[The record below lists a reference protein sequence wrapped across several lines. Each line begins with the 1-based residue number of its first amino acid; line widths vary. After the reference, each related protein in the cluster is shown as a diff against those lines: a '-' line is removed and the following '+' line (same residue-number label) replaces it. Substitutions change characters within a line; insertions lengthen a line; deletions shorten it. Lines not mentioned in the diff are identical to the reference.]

1 MRTVTLPEA
10 VPRTSPKQFQCH
22 RCDEP
27 VDPVRAVAKV
37 VGGRIVRVCDAC
49 SLRPAGLQRG
59 VVESATSSAL
69 APSESD
75 VSPSCVATDAG
86 ASFAPRA
93 IKRGSRLSSLRVLLG
108 AVGVGAVAIA
118 TLAFQSANSA
128 PRMSAVMPTLG
139 PIVEVRPKTEL
150 LSLTTEP
157 MELVEPSSE
166 LLAEGDSWVHP
177 VVDSEEQVPVKRTRL
192 FKAERPG
199 ERPDECGLGHCGV
212 DLDAPRGTPVVAIRD
227 GIIEKVIKDSDAKG
241 GRYVWIFHEDIGL
254 RTEYFHFDRIA
265 PDIEAGDPV
274 QAGQWLGT
282 LGRTGI
288 EHSQPHLHF
297 TVRDASQE
305 LRYIDPLPWL
315 EKASIL
321 PLLEMRL
328 ASSD

>member
-1 MRTVTLPEA
+1 M
-10 VPRTSPKQFQCH
+10 
-22 RCDEP
+22 
-27 VDPVRAVAKV
+27 RAVAKV
-37 VGGRIVRVCDAC
+37 VGGRIVRVCAAC
-49 SLRPAGLQRG
+49 SLQPAGLRSG

-69 APSESD
+69 ASNEDD
-75 VSPSCVATDAG
+75 VSPSCVAADAG
-86 ASFAPRA
+86 ATFGPNSIEGGR
-93 IKRGSRLSSLRVLLG
+93 RVSSLRVLLG
-108 AVGVGAVAIA
+108 AVGVGAVSIA
-118 TLAFQSANSA
+118 SLAFQSANSS
-128 PRMSAVMPTLG
+128 PRMSTVMPALV
-139 PIVEVRPKTEL
+139 PVVEVRPKTEL

-157 MELVEPSSE
+157 LELVEPSSE

-192 FKAERPG
+192 FQAERPG
-199 ERPDECGLGHCGV
+199 QRPDECGLGHCGV

-254 RTEYFHFDRIA
+254 RTEYFHFDQIA
-265 PDIEAGDPV
+265 PDIQAGDPV

-315 EKASIL
+315 KTASIL